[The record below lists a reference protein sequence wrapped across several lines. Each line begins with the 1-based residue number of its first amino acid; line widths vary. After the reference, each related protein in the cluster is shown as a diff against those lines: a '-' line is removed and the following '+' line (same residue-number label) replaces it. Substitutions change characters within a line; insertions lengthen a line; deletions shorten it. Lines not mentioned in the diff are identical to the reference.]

1 MVEYFSFTS
10 LLERGLDEERA
21 QVEAKKGE
29 REEQQLLL
37 TVKVMTDETF
47 SRHAGVDVA
56 VFDEENS
63 SPADPPTFRVLRH
76 EIYSAFKSRVSQH
89 FGYSESR
96 VRLWALADRQ
106 NRTVRV
112 DTYIPESDPSLSSS
126 YSFHADFF

>member
-1 MVEYFSFTS
+1 M
-10 LLERGLDEERA
+10 
-21 QVEAKKGE
+21 EAKGE

-37 TVKVMTDETF
+37 TVKVFTDETF

-56 VFDEENS
+56 VFDETIS
-63 SPADPPTFRVLRH
+63 PPADLPTFRVPRH

-96 VRLWALADRQ
+96 VRLWAVADRQ
-106 NRTVRV
+106 NRTIRV

-126 YSFHADFF
+126 YGFYANFF